1 MRLSAAKS
9 HDTLDEA
16 SLPPTDNT
24 ELNYRTQPLSPQ
36 DQQSLTLRVLF
47 SAALFVA
54 PLGLVVSWFLP
65 IKSIAI
71 PLLVTGVVVFLARA
85 FWEFVRSRKP
95 GFELLA
101 GGVIIA
107 ASILGWLFHS
117 IPSNRLGYGLAFPL
131 VVIAVACFSLLLA
144 KQIAFW
150 MANHPKVEWEVSR
163 KWEGYFPVLHNLSAP
178 AECPEIRGL
187 IAAPIL
193 FVLAYGFGWLVLL
206 RIEETPIWEFASE
219 PGWFLAVPCLDAPSD
234 LASDQG
240 LVHLQPARN
249 ESRWGVPLPYPGVSR
264 EEIPRHPF
272 LRRLGDPGGRDN
284 RVLAFALSYL
294 QA

>member
-1 MRLSAAKS
+1 MRLPAAKS

-16 SLPPTDNT
+16 ALPPTDNT

-47 SAALFVA
+47 SAALFIA

-117 IPSNRLGYGLAFPL
+117 IPSNRLGYGLAFR
-131 VVIAVACFSLLLA
+131 FG
-144 KQIAFW
+144 
-150 MANHPKVEWEVSR
+150 VE
-163 KWEGYFPVLHNLSAP
+163 
-178 AECPEIRGL
+178 
-187 IAAPIL
+187 
-193 FVLAYGFGWLVLL
+193 
-206 RIEETPIWEFASE
+206 
-219 PGWFLAVPCLDAPSD
+219 
-234 LASDQG
+234 
-240 LVHLQPARN
+240 
-249 ESRWGVPLPYPGVSR
+249 R
-264 EEIPRHPF
+264 E
-272 LRRLGDPGGRDN
+272 
-284 RVLAFALSYL
+284 
-294 QA
+294 